1 VISIVVDDMKIG
13 PNQGNSRKFIYGTQ
27 IYSGI
32 HDEIGF
38 GGLKHDLSVCLHS
51 I

>member
-1 VISIVVDDMKIG
+1 MVDDMKIG
-13 PNQGNSRKFIYGTQ
+13 PKQGNSREFIYGTQ

-38 GGLKHDLSVCLHS
+38 GGLKYGLSVCLHS